1 MDNTCLI
8 VLFSYFHHNTE
19 KIAKAVAEVLDA
31 QILNPRDV
39 NPQELTQYKLVGFGS
54 GIYDYKQHK
63 SLFDLA
69 DRLPQAADQKVFLF
83 STCGVPAIFTNEK
96 MVRDNHAP
104 LREQLETKGYEI
116 VGEFACAGY
125 NTNGFLKYFGG
136 INKGRP
142 NDKDLEKAREFALGL
157 KQYQK

>member
-1 MDNTCLI
+1 MNTNCLI
-8 VLFSYFHHNTE
+8 ILFSYFHHNTE
-19 KIAKAVAEVLDA
+19 KIARIIAEVLNA
-31 QILNPRDV
+31 QILK
-39 NPQELTQYKLVGFGS
+39 PQEVDPQTLNRYTLLGFGS

-69 DRLPQAADQKVFLF
+69 DKLPRASDQKVFLF
-83 STCGVPAIFTNEK
+83 STCGVPALFTNEK
-96 MVRDNHAP
+96 MFKDNHRP
-104 LREQLETKGYEI
+104 LSEKLELKGYEI

-142 NDKDLEKAREFALGL
+142 NTSDLVNAREFASSL
-157 KQYQK
+157 KKYL

>member
-8 VLFSYFHHNTE
+8 VLISYFHHNTE
-19 KIAKAVAEVLDA
+19 KIANAIAEVLDA
-31 QILNPRDV
+31 KILKPREV
-39 NPQELTQYKLVGFGS
+39 SPQELGKYKLVGFGS

-69 DRLPQAADQKVFLF
+69 EKLLQTAGQKVFLF
-83 STCGVPAIFTNEK
+83 STCGVPALFTNEK
-96 MVRDNHAP
+96 MFKDNHAP
-104 LREQLETKGYEI
+104 LRGILESKGYEI

-142 NDKDLEKAREFALGL
+142 NNKDLERAGDFALVL
-157 KQYQK
+157 KKYL

>member
-8 VLFSYFHHNTE
+8 ILFSYFHHNTE
-19 KIAKAVAEVLDA
+19 KIAKTFAEVLDG
-31 QILNPRDV
+31 QILKPRDV
-39 NPQELTQYKLVGFGS
+39 DPQELTRYKLAGFGS

-63 SLFDLA
+63 SLFDLV
-69 DRLPQAADQKVFLF
+69 DKLPKAADQKVFLF
-83 STCGVPAIFTNEK
+83 SMCGVPAIFTNEK
-96 MVRDNHAP
+96 MFSDNHAP

-136 INKGRP
+136 ITKGRP
-142 NDKDLEKAREFALGL
+142 NTKDLANAKEFALSL
-157 KQYQK
+157 KKYL